1 MSLHDD
7 ALATESNAI
16 AGGAT
21 ALRVAVLGTGAMG
34 AGMARSLLRAGIEVT
49 VWNRTAQ
56 RSKPLSADG
65 AVVALDPAAAVTDAD
80 VVVAMLFDTTATLDV
95 MATVLPTMKDGAVF
109 VQCATVG
116 IDGAAQ
122 TAAVAAE
129 QRVAFLDCPVLG
141 TKGPAEQGNLIML
154 ASGDPSLRERVQPA
168 FDAMSTKTIW
178 VGDELGLG
186 SKLKLVCNAW
196 IGALAAAVGQSFAL
210 AKGLGLEQQLMLD
223 ALDGAAANSPYLQAK
238 GTAIIESSYA
248 PQFSVDG
255 VRKDTG
261 LIKDAIVASG
271 VSTVLVDGIL
281 GAFDAASEAGHGDDD
296 MAAVYF
302 GFHHG

>member
-1 MSLHDD
+1 MR
-7 ALATESNAI
+7 
-16 AGGAT
+16 
-21 ALRVAVLGTGAMG
+21 ALRVTVLGTGAMG
-34 AGMARSLLRAGIEVT
+34 AGMAQSLLRGGIEVV
-49 VWNRTAQ
+49 VWNRTAE
-56 RSKPLSADG
+56 RSEPLSADG
-65 AVVALDPAAAVTDAD
+65 AVVAVDPATAVIDAD
-80 VVVAMLFDTTATLDV
+80 VVVAMLFDTAATLDV
-95 MATVLPTMKDGAVF
+95 MASVLPAMKKGAVF

-116 IDGAAQ
+116 IEGAAQ

-129 QRVAFLDCPVLG
+129 AGVAFLDCPVLG
-141 TKGPAEQGNLIML
+141 TKAPAEQGNLVML

-168 FDAMSTKTIW
+168 FDAMSSKTIW
-178 VGDELGLG
+178 VGNELGLA

-196 IGALAAAVGQSFAL
+196 IGSLAAAVGQSFAL
-210 AKGLGLEQQLMLD
+210 AKALGLDQRLMLD

-255 VRKDTG
+255 VRKDTE
-261 LIKDAIVASG
+261 LIRDAIVASG

-302 GFHHG
+302 GYHRG